1 MPIPE
6 FDLGELPPLQDRHIG
21 SVFERA
27 LARHPDKLAVH
38 DTREGL
44 SYRELHD
51 SALQIAGGLSRLNV
65 GRQETVL
72 MMLDNHVDFVRCWM
86 ATALTARIEVPVNTA
101 YVGAS
106 LSHAINTSGAKAMI
120 VEAQYVE
127 RVLAIRG
134 ELEEL
139 RTLVVRGS
147 SDTVRASRMSVMNF
161 DELRRGAPDV
171 PAEHKASDAIAIL
184 YTSGTSGPSK
194 GSINSQAHAYT
205 YAHPSM
211 FGAATEEDVALIVL
225 PLFHM
230 GGQWA
235 GVYNALV
242 AGATAVIV
250 PRFSA
255 STFWE
260 TAAHYKA
267 SYCFLLGSMVH
278 FLLGQPPGPKDRLH
292 GLRKMLLV
300 PVPQELPHFQE
311 RFGIEQVAAAYGS
324 TEAAV
329 VSRAPV
335 GFAEPGKAGWVREEV
350 QAVVVDPEGLP
361 VPQGEV
367 GELWVRPMEPW
378 TMMNGYIA
386 MPEATVAAWQNFWF
400 HTGDA
405 ARFAED
411 GQIVFV
417 DRIKDAI
424 RRRGENISS
433 FEVEQAIGEHPEVEE
448 CAVVAVPSEY
458 VEDEVKACV
467 VVRPGALLDPQ
478 QLVAFL
484 STRLPRFCLPRY
496 VEFMPALPKTATAK
510 VKKAELRH
518 QGVTANTWD
527 GQHAQR
533 DPQQEK
539 ATSE

>member
-1 MPIPE
+1 
-6 FDLGELPPLQDRHIG
+6 LQDRHIG

-184 YTSGTSGPSK
+184 YTSAPRALRRFD
-194 GSINSQAHAYT
+194 QQ
-205 YAHPSM
+205 P
-211 FGAATEEDVALIVL
+211 GACVHLCPPVDVRCGHRGGRGADRAAAVPHGRPMGRRLQRPGGRRHGRDRAALQRQHL
-225 PLFHM
+225 L
-230 GGQWA
+230 
-235 GVYNALV
+235 
-242 AGATAVIV
+242 
-250 PRFSA
+250 
-255 STFWE
+255 E

-267 SYCFLLGSMVH
+267 SYCFPARLDGALPVGPAA
-278 FLLGQPPGPKDRLH
+278 GAEGPP
-292 GLRKMLLV
+292 
-300 PVPQELPHFQE
+300 
-311 RFGIEQVAAAYGS
+311 
-324 TEAAV
+324 
-329 VSRAPV
+329 SRA
-335 GFAEPGKAGWVREEV
+335 A
-350 QAVVVDPEGLP
+350 Q
-361 VPQGEV
+361 
-367 GELWVRPMEPW
+367 
-378 TMMNGYIA
+378 
-386 MPEATVAAWQNFWF
+386 
-400 HTGDA
+400 DA
-405 ARFAED
+405 AGAGARKSCGTSRSAS
-411 GQIVFV
+411 
-417 DRIKDAI
+417 A
-424 RRRGENISS
+424 SS
-433 FEVEQAIGEHPEVEE
+433 
-448 CAVVAVPSEY
+448 
-458 VEDEVKACV
+458 
-467 VVRPGALLDPQ
+467 
-478 QLVAFL
+478 
-484 STRLPRFCLPRY
+484 RLPPPMARPR
-496 VEFMPALPKTATAK
+496 P
-510 VKKAELRH
+510 R
-518 QGVTANTWD
+518 W
-527 GQHAQR
+527 
-533 DPQQEK
+533 
-539 ATSE
+539 